1 MTSARKIL
9 ITAALPYANGPI
21 HLGHMV
27 EYIQTDIWARFQRA
41 RGNQAYFIWADD
53 THGTPIMLHARR
65 KGIEPELLIEQMSEE
80 HQRDFRDF
88 GLAYDYF
95 GSTHSQTN
103 RTLVERIWQRLQA
116 GGYVE
121 THTIQQFYDPDK
133 AMFLPDRFIRGT
145 CPRCAAPDQ
154 HGDSCETCGAAYE
167 PTELAD
173 PVSALSGATP
183 QLRDTEHYFFRLQ
196 DFTDVL
202 REWIDSADL
211 QEEVRNKLKEWFEQG
226 LKSWD
231 VSRDEPYFGFA
242 IPGTNKYFYVWVDAP
257 VGYMAAFAEFCERE
271 GLDFDAWWAPESP
284 AELYHFIGKDIVYF
298 HALFWPAMLHGAG
311 YRMPTAVFAHG
322 FLTVDGAKMSKSRGT
337 FIMARTYLDNL
348 EPDYLRY
355 YFAARLGSGVGDVDL
370 NLEDFRQRVN
380 SDLVGK
386 LVNVAS
392 RCAGFVRKLG
402 DNRLAAE
409 LPEPE
414 LYRRFLAAGG
424 DIAADYENRNFQ
436 GAMRRIMAL
445 ADEANQYVNDQQPWV
460 LARQPGNEARV
471 VAICTQGLNLFRV
484 LITWLA
490 PVIPFT
496 AARAAEFLDTPVE
509 QWSALEQPLLDHP
522 VNRFKPL
529 LQRVEESSIAAIIE
543 QSRESLGAAD
553 NEAPDNDSEQSDMQ
567 FEEQI
572 DIDAFA
578 AVDLRIARIERAE
591 PVEGADKL
599 LRLSLD
605 LGGPRRTV
613 LAGISKHYSPEQLEG
628 RLTVVVANLKPRKMR
643 FGTSEG
649 MVLAASDDSGGPCL
663 LAPDSGARPGM
674 RVS

>member
-41 RGNQAYFIWADD
+41 RGHEAYFIWADD

-65 KGIEPELLIEQMSEE
+65 RGIEPEQLIEQMNAE

-103 RTLVERIWQRLQA
+103 RALVERIWARLQA

-154 HGDSCETCGAAYE
+154 HGDSCEACGAAYE
-167 PTELAD
+167 PTELQD
-173 PVSALSGATP
+173 PTSALSGATP
-183 QLRDTEHYFFRLQ
+183 ELRDTEHYFFRLQ
-196 DFTDVL
+196 DFTGVL
-202 REWIDSADL
+202 REWIGGAGL
-211 QEEVRNKLKEWFEQG
+211 QDEVRNKLEEWFEQG
-226 LKSWD
+226 LKAWD

-242 IPGTNKYFYVWVDAP
+242 IPGTDKYFYVWVDAP
-257 VGYMAAFAEFCERE
+257 VGYMAAFAEFCRRQD
-271 GLDFDAWWAPESP
+271 LDFDAWWSP
-284 AELYHFIGKDIVYF
+284 QSDAELYHFIGKDIVYF

-311 YRMPTAVFAHG
+311 FRMPTAVFAHG

-402 DNRLAAE
+402 GNRLAAA
-409 LPEPE
+409 LPEPG
-414 LYRRFLAAGG
+414 LYRRFLDAGA
-424 DIAADYENRNFQ
+424 DITADYENRNFQ

-445 ADEANQYVNDQQPWV
+445 ADAANQYVNDQQPWV
-460 LARQPGNEARV
+460 LAREAGNEQQV
-471 VAICTQGLNLFRV
+471 VAICTQGLNLFRLLV
-484 LITWLA
+484 AWLT

-496 AARAAEFLDTPVE
+496 AARAAEFLDSPVDDW
-509 QWSALEQPLLDHP
+509 QALEQPLLDHP
-522 VNRFKPL
+522 INRFKPL
-529 LQRVEESSIAAIIE
+529 LQRVEESSIEAIIE
-543 QSRESLGAAD
+543 QSRESLGAA
-553 NEAPDNDSEQSDMQ
+553 NGVAPNNDSEPSDMQ
-567 FEEQI
+567 FEDQI
-572 DIDAFA
+572 EIDQFK

-591 PVEGADKL
+591 TVEGADKL

-605 LGGPRRTV
+605 LGGPKRTV
-613 LAGISKHYSPEQLEG
+613 LAGISKVYNPEQLEG

-649 MVLAASDDSGGPCL
+649 MVLAAADDSGGPCL
-663 LAPDSGARPGM
+663 LSPDSGAQPGM